1 MGMSYSKQVFFENE
15 VSLVID
21 FRKKVLKIR
30 EKRKLSIEETAKMF
44 EIGTATIQRWL
55 KKIEPC
61 KTRNKP
67 ATKID
72 METLKDDISRYS
84 DSYNWERAKRLG
96 VSTTC
101 IFYALKRL
109 KISYKKNSAT
119 SQGQRRRTATIY
131 ENN

>member
-1 MGMSYSKQVFFENE
+1 MSYS
-15 VSLVID
+15 ID

-44 EIGTATIQRWL
+44 EIGTTTIQRWL

-72 METLKDDISRYS
+72 MEALKDDIRRYS

-96 VSTTC
+96 VSTSC
-101 IFYALKRL
+101 IFFALKRL
-109 KISYKKNSAT
+109 KISYKKNSGT
-119 SQGQRRRTATIY
+119 PQSFPRRTATIY
-131 ENN
+131 EKN